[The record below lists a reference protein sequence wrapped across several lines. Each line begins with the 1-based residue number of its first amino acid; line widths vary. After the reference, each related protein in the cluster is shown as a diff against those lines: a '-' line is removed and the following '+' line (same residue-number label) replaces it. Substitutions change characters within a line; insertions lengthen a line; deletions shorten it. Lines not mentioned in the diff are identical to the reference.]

1 VLIALVISLALR
13 AQAEPLARK
22 PWHTSVAVPRPGLP
36 AVAVDLG
43 YPGPY
48 VPAIN
53 SPVALSAVAA
63 DVPFDGFIGFHF
75 AVGGRKTIDT
85 PVVARAILRPRQ
97 SWSFATIATMRK
109 WGASPDNGAKPR
121 NLVIEW
127 RDRDMNL
134 ITIQEAGVPPWTKFT
149 DDLLPLRIA
158 DDGGATAFGGA
169 AYAQAPDGL
178 SDRAQWYA
186 GFASVVCRLDTWSG
200 LPRRVREAIFASGVY
215 IVLTGPPEPEQR
227 LDDLDKAIL
236 PIVFNAR
243 PGSYAAPWP
252 YRGSRPMPVPAPLS
266 WVAKPGAGFA
276 GAAQNPYIVRTDAS
290 AWTADDAA
298 LLRPLPS
305 TTHIASRQRPANAS
319 WLNPIELFEGQS
331 KTGFV
336 SAHRAKILT
345 GGMLVLSIASWFMAR
360 RRLLTAVVAA
370 VIAVAFII
378 VGVRERLR
386 PSAGASEDVA
396 RTTVA
401 PGIVETFR
409 ARMIYGPS
417 PIVEPADRSDRARTS
432 LTGDFGF
439 PELAEVRA
447 SDTPPS
453 MGMMV
458 RGSDW
463 DSFARWTYRREI
475 DPAAVASNRVIAVV
489 LRDLHG
495 SMAFWSIQRPTGSAF
510 QMEGN
515 LTKQTDGRAFCSFAL
530 DSAATGPGREA
541 TLHVGN
547 VQAGSDFEVA
557 WGGGS
562 IKVTPAAASPSW
574 VIPAAVLQQIAEQ
587 GGIVSVTITK
597 PAMTPAFRTWIEVKE
612 KKS

>member
-22 PWHTSVAVPRPGLP
+22 PWHTPAAAPRPGLP

-53 SPVALSAVAA
+53 SPISLSAIAA
-63 DVPFDGFIGFHF
+63 NVPFDGFIGFHF

-97 SWSFATIATMRK
+97 SWSFATMATMRK

-127 RDRDMNL
+127 RDRELNL
-134 ITIQEAGVPPWTKFT
+134 IAIQEAGVPPWTKFT
-149 DDLLPLRIA
+149 DDLLPLHIT
-158 DDGGATAFGGA
+158 DDGGATAFGGT

-186 GFASVVCRLDTWSG
+186 GFASVVTTLDTWTG
-200 LPRRVREAIFASGVY
+200 LPRRVREAIFGSGIY
-215 IVLTGPPEPEQR
+215 IVLVGVPQR
-227 LDDLDKAIL
+227 GQQLDDLDKAVL
-236 PIVFNAR
+236 PIVFSVRA
-243 PGSYAAPWP
+243 GSYSAPWP
-252 YRGSRPMPVPAPLS
+252 YRGSRPMPVATPLT
-266 WVAKPGAGFA
+266 WVAKEGAGFA

-290 AWTADDAA
+290 AWAADDAA
-298 LLRPLPS
+298 LTRPLPS
-305 TTHIASRQRPANAS
+305 TMRIASRLQPVSAS
-319 WLNPIELFEGQS
+319 RMDAMEFFEAGN
-331 KTGFV
+331 KTGF
-336 SAHRAKILT
+336 ATTHRAKILA
-345 GGMLVLSIASWFMAR
+345 GGMLALSLASWFMAR
-360 RRLLTAVVAA
+360 GRRGTAVLVA
-370 VIAVAFII
+370 VIVVASVIVAVRDR
-378 VGVRERLR
+378 VR

-396 RTTVA
+396 RTTIA
-401 PGIVETFR
+401 PGIVDTFR
-409 ARMIYGPS
+409 ARLIYGPS
-417 PIVEPADRSDRARTS
+417 PIVEPVDRSDRGRTS

-439 PELAEVRA
+439 PELAEVRGP
-447 SDTPPS
+447 DTPPS

-458 RGSDW
+458 RGGDW

-475 DPAAVASNRVIAVV
+475 DPTALAASRVVAVV

-495 SMAFWSIQRPTGSAF
+495 SMAFWSIQRPAGSAY
-510 QMEGN
+510 QMEGI
-515 LTKQTDGRAFCSFAL
+515 LTKQADGRAFCSFAL
-530 DSAATGPGREA
+530 DSAATGMGREA

-547 VQAGSDFEVA
+547 VQAGGDFEVA

-562 IKVTPAAASPSW
+562 TKVTPATSPSW
-574 VIPAAVLQQIAEQ
+574 VIPAAVLQQIAGQ
-587 GGIVSVTITK
+587 GGIVNVTITK
-597 PAMTPAFRTWIEVKE
+597 PAMSPAFRIWIEVKE